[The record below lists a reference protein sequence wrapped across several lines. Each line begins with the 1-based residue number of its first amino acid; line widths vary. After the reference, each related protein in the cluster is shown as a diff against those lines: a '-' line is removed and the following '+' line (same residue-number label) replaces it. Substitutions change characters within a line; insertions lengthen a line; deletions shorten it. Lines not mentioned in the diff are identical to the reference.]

1 MPFPTYSGSVTDSSD
16 IINEASP
23 PDDPELMLQSLHRLE
38 GPEEFWNTVRQWA
51 SPDHIHRRRAYYD
64 ARFAREKIGRESQLF
79 WLAAEFYSDVALQ
92 DDAFRRDLGLRPLA
106 ECPFPSRVALDEFL
120 ATITAL
126 DAWPSERLGAFM
138 KDGADDLTELAAL
151 GVLPARLALERLK
164 VYARTAFNATWH
176 PPVLLLS

>member
-1 MPFPTYSGSVTDSSD
+1 
-16 IINEASP
+16 
-23 PDDPELMLQSLHRLE
+23 MLQSLHRLE
-38 GPEEFWNTVRQWA
+38 GPEEFWNAVRQWA

-79 WLAAEFYSDVALQ
+79 WLAAEFYSDVAMQ
-92 DDAFRRDLGLRPLA
+92 DDVFRRDLGLPPLA

-126 DAWPSERLGAFM
+126 DAWPSERLEAFM

-151 GVLPARLALERLK
+151 SVLPARLALERLK